1 MKHFLITKNGI
12 ARLMATDDSVV
23 DPMDEIAKWPEADQA
38 QITAARAIDF
48 VDIPTDQEWWVREGW
63 EDSGVSI
70 TVNMSKVR
78 AVFDQYLSDR
88 RRDLARDLIEREMAG
103 EDVTAEKTRLQG
115 FSPDTATATTPAA
128 LRAMWPEWL

>member
-1 MKHFLITKNGI
+1 M
-12 ARLMATDDSVV
+12 
-23 DPMDEIAKWPEADQA
+23 
-38 QITAARAIDF
+38 
-48 VDIPTDQEWWVREGW
+48 REGW